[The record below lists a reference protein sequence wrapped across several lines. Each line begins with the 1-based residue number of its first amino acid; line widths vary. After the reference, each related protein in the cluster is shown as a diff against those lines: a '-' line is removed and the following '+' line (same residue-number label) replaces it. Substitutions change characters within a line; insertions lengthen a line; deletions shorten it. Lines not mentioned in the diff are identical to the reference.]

1 MANLNFTIDQ
11 DDGLNVWI
19 KQTLQDELTGAE
31 FSKLENVLEHSHFNV
46 ALNYLEN
53 KISTMLKDEASG
65 FFTDEVEAI
74 KALIEKSKEILLEQA
89 DGLSADDIREICQ
102 VEQAKVPGGNCN
114 DESDEESSENNAIA
128 IMKFFL
134 TGKEF
139 RAIKEWLDSST
150 NEIENDLLEKI
161 TTTLKKGLEAA
172 IALLVLVSVGGH
184 HLNR

>member
-102 VEQAKVPGGNCN
+102 VEQAKVPGGSYD
-114 DESDEESSENNAIA
+114 DEISENNTIA

-134 TGKEF
+134 SGKEF
-139 RAIKEWLDSST
+139 RAIKEWLNSYT